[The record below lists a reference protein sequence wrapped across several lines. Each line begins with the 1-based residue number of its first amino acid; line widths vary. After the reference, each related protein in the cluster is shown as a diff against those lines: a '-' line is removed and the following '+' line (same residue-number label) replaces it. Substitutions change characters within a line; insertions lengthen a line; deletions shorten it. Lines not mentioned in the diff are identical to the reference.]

1 MGKETLEM
9 SNIIMTYKMRNH
21 KWEMWYVKCEIKWGV
36 RWHISDMTCEMYH
49 YKCIWREFDRHMKC
63 DLWNAICKIGN
74 NKWYVIGK
82 LDGVG
87 PVDNRPS
94 TN

>member
-21 KWEMWYVKCEIKWGV
+21 KWEMWYVKCEMKWGV

-49 YKCIWREFDRHMKC
+49 YKCIWGNLIDI
-63 DLWNAICKIGN
+63 WNVTCEMQ
-74 NKWYVIGK
+74 YVK
-82 LDGVG
+82 LEIINDMW
-87 PVDNRPS
+87 
-94 TN
+94 